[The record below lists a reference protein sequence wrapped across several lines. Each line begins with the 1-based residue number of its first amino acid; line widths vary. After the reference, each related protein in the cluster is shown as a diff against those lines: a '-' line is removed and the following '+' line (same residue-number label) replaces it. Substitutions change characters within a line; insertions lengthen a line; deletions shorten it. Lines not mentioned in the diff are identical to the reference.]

1 MDILFLAG
9 GAALWGV
16 MLLLAWGLERLEKKA
31 GGRA

>member
-9 GAALWGV
+9 VGVLWGL
-16 MLLLAWGLERLEKKA
+16 MLLLAWGLERLEKNT

>member
-16 MLLLAWGLERLEKKA
+16 MLLLAWGLERLEKKTE
-31 GGRA
+31 GRA